1 MDLSGKV
8 EAVVGYSFYT
18 GKMITGERF
27 PKMRDG
33 VLEVID
39 SFIIC
44 VKICMYLNP
53 CPNKYGKGTI
63 R

>member
-8 EAVVGYSFYT
+8 EVVVGYSFYI
-18 GKMITGERF
+18 GKMIIGERF
-27 PKMRDG
+27 FKMRDG

-39 SFIIC
+39 LFIIC
-44 VKICMYLNP
+44 VKICMYLNF
-53 CPNKYGKGTI
+53 CSNKYGKGII